1 MADSNA
7 HYDALETRAP
17 ATREREQMAALA
29 KLVAHAR
36 KNSAYFRR
44 LLAKVKPAEIVSRGA
59 LAQLPVT
66 RKSDLTA
73 TQQQDKPFGGLN
85 AAPLTKVKHV
95 FMSPGPL
102 YEPEG
107 YEKDASRF
115 GRALWA
121 AGGRPGDIIHN
132 TYSYHLTPAG
142 MLMENAAHAIG
153 CPVFPAGIG
162 NTELQLQAIADI
174 GPTFYAGT
182 PSFLRILLDKG
193 RELGFD
199 TSSLKRG
206 LVGGEALPPSLR
218 RELSERGVDVLQAYG
233 TADLGLIAY
242 ESLAKEGMICDEGV
256 IVEIVEPGGSRPVAE
271 GEIGEVVVTTFNKVY
286 PLVRFATG
294 DLSAVLAGQS
304 PCGRSNM
311 RLRGWLGRADQ
322 STKVKGMFV
331 HPGNVAELARRHAE
345 IKKARLVVSSL
356 DNVDQMTLRCEV
368 EGGDEGLRNAIAGSL
383 QTVLK
388 LRGAVEFVAPGTL
401 PNDGKLIE
409 DARSY
414 K

>member
-1 MADSNA
+1 MAA
-7 HYDALETRAP
+7 GEYYDRLETRAP
-17 ATREREQMAALA
+17 ELRERELMAALP

-36 KNSAYFRR
+36 KNAPYFRR
-44 LLAKVKPAEIVSRGA
+44 LLAKAKPKEIVTRAA

-66 RKSDLTA
+66 RKSDLSA
-73 TQQQDKPFGGLN
+73 TQKLDKPFGGLN

-121 AGGRPGDIIHN
+121 AGVRPGDIIHN

-142 MLMENAAHAIG
+142 MLVETAAHAIG
-153 CPVFPAGIG
+153 CPVFPAGVG

-174 GPTFYAGT
+174 RPTFYAGT

-193 RELGFD
+193 RELGFE
-199 TSSLKRG
+199 TGSLKRG

-242 ESLAKEGMICDEGV
+242 ESAAKEGMICDEGV
-256 IVEIVEPGGSRPVAE
+256 IVEIVEPGGTQPVAD
-271 GEIGEVVVTTFNKVY
+271 GETGEVVVTTFNKVY

-294 DLSAVLAGQS
+294 DLSAVLPGQS

-322 STKVKGMFV
+322 STKVRGMFV
-331 HPGNVAELARRHAE
+331 HPGNVAELTRRHAE
-345 IKKARLVVSSL
+345 IKKARLVVRSQ

-368 EGGDEGLRNAIAGSL
+368 EGGDEGLRNTIAGSV